1 MPVKSTLETVS
12 IDAAYTTGGIVV
24 TLKNL
29 QNVSSAIVAK
39 SDSTSYI
46 PAVNVIASTGQLAVK
61 FGTVGTTS
69 GDWVELASTAGTVV
83 ATVNVYA
90 EGY

>member
-29 QNVSSAIVAK
+29 QNVSSAIVTKA
-39 SDSTSYI
+39 DSTSYI

-61 FGTVGTTS
+61 LGSIATATGDWTELAATVGT
-69 GDWVELASTAGTVV
+69 VI

>member
-1 MPVKSTLETVS
+1 MAVKSTLETVS
-12 IDAAYTTGGIVV
+12 INAAYTTGGIIV
-24 TLKNL
+24 TLQNL
-29 QNVSSAIVAK
+29 QRVSNAIVNKA
-39 SDSTSYI
+39 DSSSYI

-61 FGTVGTTS
+61 LGSIATAT
-69 GDWVELASTAGTVV
+69 GDWTELASTVGTVV